1 MSADRYQS
9 FDANAIL
16 KRAAAFALVFILMHH
31 HAALAATLTVGVDDG
46 AKPVTDAVASLHS
59 PAAAAA
65 MRAGSAE
72 LDQRDSQFSPHVLPI
87 MAGTHVRFPNT
98 DRVRHLV
105 YSFSPI
111 KRFELPL
118 YSGTPAAPVLF
129 DQAGVATLGCNIHDW
144 MIAHV
149 VVLDTP
155 YFGKTGADG
164 QVTFDAPEGAYA
176 LRIWHERLVA
186 GSLPP
191 ARQIVLGK
199 GVAHEQLSL
208 HLGVAPPQK
217 AIDPRL
223 RDLQKKFR
231 TLKREP

>member
-1 MSADRYQS
+1 MSADRHQS
-9 FDANAIL
+9 FDANAIR
-16 KRAAAFALVFILMHH
+16 KGA
-31 HAALAATLTVGVDDG
+31 AALALGFILLQDHAASASTLTVRVDDG
-46 AKPVTDAVASLHS
+46 AKPVADAVVSLHS
-59 PAAAAA
+59 PGAAAA

-87 MAGTHVRFPNT
+87 MAGTQVRFPNT
-98 DRVRHLV
+98 DRVRHHV

-164 QVTFDAPEGAYA
+164 QVTFDAPAGAYA
-176 LRIWHERLVA
+176 LRIWHERLEA

-191 ARQIVLGK
+191 ARQIVLGE

-208 HLGVAPPQK
+208 QLGAPPLQK
-217 AIDPRL
+217 AVDPRL
-223 RDLQKKFR
+223 RDLQEKFR